1 MGLAALAP
9 SYADVAST
17 EHDMTDPTTEID
29 ERAGERALVAQI
41 RAGDEAAWRE
51 FIAAYEGRLAAFARS
66 RLGDAGPADDVVQE
80 TFVGFLLSLPN
91 YDEARGLETYLF
103 TICAHKL
110 TDHLRRAGRRPTVPL
125 AVSDSTS
132 GRYAGGEPVGL
143 ERSVG
148 SLARSG
154 ERRGLES
161 EALAKVLAET
171 LTRWQEKGEHERV
184 ACLELLFVRGQA
196 NKAAAAALGITE
208 QAVANYKFDFLTRLR
223 DGLRKQNL
231 SPDVFPELA

>member
-1 MGLAALAP
+1 MGPAALDP

-17 EHDMTDPTTEID
+17 EHDMTEPTTEID

-66 RLGDAGPADDVVQE
+66 RLGDAGPVDDVVQE

-110 TDHLRRAGRRPTVPL
+110 TDHLRRAGRRPCPWPSATPPR
-125 AVSDSTS
+125 AATP
-132 GRYAGGEPVGL
+132 A
-143 ERSVG
+143 
-148 SLARSG
+148 AN
-154 ERRGLES
+154 RRAWS
-161 EALAKVLAET
+161 EAS
-171 LTRWQEKGEHERV
+171 
-184 ACLELLFVRGQA
+184 
-196 NKAAAAALGITE
+196 
-208 QAVANYKFDFLTRLR
+208 AV
-223 DGLRKQNL
+223 
-231 SPDVFPELA
+231 

>member
-1 MGLAALAP
+1 MGPAALDP

-17 EHDMTDPTTEID
+17 EHDMTEPTTEID

-66 RLGDAGPADDVVQE
+66 RLGDAGPVDDVVQE

-132 GRYAGGEPVGL
+132 GRYAGGEPAGL